1 MISDNL
7 IDFDK
12 PLNLMLSIS
21 RQNSI
26 DKPYVVG
33 GLVRDFLFKRA
44 SDKSELDLD
53 ITTNS
58 NECIRLG
65 IIFSNMSDK
74 IFKMFE
80 DRHLRVFYSDLNIDF
95 SPGILSF
102 SHPGVLSWIRENM
115 PDKEKDI
122 ESFSRDFTINS
133 MHQDIE
139 SGEIFDPTG
148 LGMSDV
154 ESKILRTPIP
164 PELALKND
172 PRRIFRAIKF
182 ASQFGLSIDSEII
195 EYVRENSEIMLNP
208 RLTTQYVTT
217 EINEALK
224 HNSEIAISS
233 IFDLGLFKMIPLTGS
248 YSDYLIK
255 NKLLS
260 KYLS

>member
-115 PDKEKDI
+115 PDKEK
-122 ESFSRDFTINS
+122 
-133 MHQDIE
+133 DIE